1 MSAASASVSPRTNVA
16 AGRMS
21 SSSWRR
27 PYLAR
32 RPLTS
37 AKNAWPSASVPYREK
52 MASAADGREL
62 ATVVGVACLE
72 DDRPA
77 LRAAGHVEPA
87 ADVEMCVLVG
97 ELAGVWVGQEHAA
110 VLVGHDLVS
119 APGVEQRV
127 RRLEEA
133 LGALVALVLGEEAP
147 AAKVLSGERI
157 PRRHDVPRGTAVG
170 QVVQRRELPGDLV
183 RFVEGRVDGAGQ
195 AEAIRHRGQRGEH
208 REGVR
213 AADHVEVVDLTAL
226 LAQAQT
232 LGEEQ
237 EVELA
242 AFGGLGEVHERA
254 ELDVTSRRGVA
265 PDGGVVDAGE
275 VCGEVNLLHWLAHW
289 TSWRSD
295 GGITVGGAG
304 QAEGVPQGAGAVG
317 VTEHSA
323 TLQLRHQPVGDP
335 GEVMGQDGRTQ
346 AESRRA
352 RRVPLLDEV
361 GELRRSAGEDL
372 CVTGEFAPARSSSRC
387 RRARAAS
394 TLSSRKTTRSANTR
408 TGGSPRARRDEM
420 ASTTAVTSEAS
431 WGVMNPTSALAA
443 MRAYAGSPWPS
454 AATMG

>member
-1 MSAASASVSPRTNVA
+1 M
-16 AGRMS
+16 
-21 SSSWRR
+21 
-27 PYLAR
+27 
-32 RPLTS
+32 TS
-37 AKNAWPSASVPYREK
+37 AKNAWPSVERAVPGENGVGR
-52 MASAADGREL
+52 GRREL

-87 ADVEMCVLVG
+87 ADVEMFVLVG

-127 RRLEEA
+127 CRLQEA

-157 PRRHDVPRGTAVG
+157 PRRHDVPGGTAVG
-170 QVVQRRELPGDLV
+170 QVVQGRELPGDLV

-195 AEAIRHRGQRGEH
+195 AEAIRHRGQGGED

-226 LAQAQT
+226 LAQAQA

-242 AFGGLGEVHERA
+242 AFGGLREVHERA

-265 PDGGVVDAGE
+265 PDGGVVDAGK
-275 VCGEVNLLHWLAHW
+275 VCGEVNLLQWLAHW

-295 GGITVGGAG
+295 GGDNGWRGGTGRGCPAG
-304 QAEGVPQGAGAVG
+304 CRRGRRHGTLRDA
-317 VTEHSA
+317 A
-323 TLQLRHQPVGDP
+323 TP
-335 GEVMGQDGRTQ
+335 
-346 AESRRA
+346 
-352 RRVPLLDEV
+352 
-361 GELRRSAGEDL
+361 
-372 CVTGEFAPARSSSRC
+372 APARR
-387 RRARAAS
+387 
-394 TLSSRKTTRSANTR
+394 
-408 TGGSPRARRDEM
+408 
-420 ASTTAVTSEAS
+420 
-431 WGVMNPTSALAA
+431 
-443 MRAYAGSPWPS
+443 
-454 AATMG
+454 